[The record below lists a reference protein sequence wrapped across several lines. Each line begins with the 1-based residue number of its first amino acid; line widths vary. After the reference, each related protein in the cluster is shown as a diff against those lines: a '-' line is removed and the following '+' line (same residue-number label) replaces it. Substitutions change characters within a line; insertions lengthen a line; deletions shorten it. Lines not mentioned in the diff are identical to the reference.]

1 MKSIINIIH
10 FPLLLTSLCLVT
22 ALLSTGC
29 QSSGIDTASLPDQ
42 HPVSEVVQEV
52 QDDGQT
58 IIESIT
64 EIYVEY
70 SEVSDRISI
79 ETIPAVF
86 PNSENPY
93 WEILP
98 DYQVLTLEG
107 YPVSD
112 HLLKP
117 QIFVYPLSELGSFN
131 DGADQIAGNLDQLLK
146 DEMVGE
152 YLPFLPLYNASQVMH
167 AHVEFIEFKNGKGVR
182 FLTQFD
188 QAPIPLNNY
197 ELIYTFQGITE
208 DGKYYVAAVF
218 PVTHP
223 DLPVDDRLT
232 FDEEYSVEKFVAD
245 MAESIET
252 LENQPGDSFSPDLS
266 VLDAVIRSMEIK

>member
-1 MKSIINIIH
+1 MKSMIKNIH
-10 FPLLLTSLCLVT
+10 FPLLLTSICLGTV
-22 ALLSTGC
+22 LLFTGC

-42 HPVSEVVQEV
+42 APVSEVVQEAP
-52 QDDGQT
+52 DDGQT
-58 IIESIT
+58 SIESIT

-70 SEVSDRISI
+70 SEVSERISI

-86 PNSENPY
+86 PDAESPY
-93 WEILP
+93 WQILP
-98 DYQVLTLEG
+98 DYQVLKLEG
-107 YPVSD
+107 YPVTD

-131 DGADQIAGNLDQLLK
+131 EGAGQIAGNLDQLLK
-146 DEMVGE
+146 DEIVGE

-167 AHVEFIEFKNGKGVR
+167 AQVEFIEFKNGKGVR
-182 FLTQFD
+182 YLTQFD

-197 ELIYTFQGITE
+197 EMIYTFQGITA

-218 PVTHP
+218 PITHP
-223 DLPVDDRLT
+223 DLPVDDKVT

-252 LENQPGDSFSPDLS
+252 LENQTADSFAPDLS